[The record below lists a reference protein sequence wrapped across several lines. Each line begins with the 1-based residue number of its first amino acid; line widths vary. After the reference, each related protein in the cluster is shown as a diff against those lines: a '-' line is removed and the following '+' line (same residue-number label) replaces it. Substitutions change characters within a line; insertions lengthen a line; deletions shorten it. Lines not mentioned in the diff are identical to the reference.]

1 LVLIRYTILFLS
13 IIAGLPKSFGQSNS
27 NIQANYSFQ
36 HITPSNGLASNV
48 VHQVVQ
54 DEEGYIWIATIN
66 GLQRFDGN
74 RFLNFQHEEGNNKS
88 IPNNHISA
96 LLIDKDNNLWV
107 MSALGDIGIFDKKKF
122 IYKPSSMKVKD
133 ESILRGAKFLF
144 DDALGNLFIN
154 AVPHQLLTY
163 KKSTNE
169 FSSANNFID
178 FPPNWHVW
186 SVFPDKNNRR
196 YWIAADS
203 GIAVYNAATKKLS
216 YPGHNVEDVHAIDDF
231 SDIRFASQ
239 LTLDNKNR
247 IWFITWSLITGA
259 GPYVY
264 CYDPFFR
271 RMVLNKFSLY
281 AFLKSYHETSPVF
294 EQRNGKLW
302 IYGMP
307 FLAEFVEKEK
317 KFYPVPNQYLHE
329 QSINYERVN
338 SLFEDKEDN
347 IWISTSDN
355 GLFVFNPSG
364 QIFNNVTHINRFTNT
379 PGNEAVI
386 SFIETDN
393 RQLLTG
399 VWAEGIYRYD
409 NNLNNIPVAIDGLGE
424 KNGYSAWCMMRKSNA
439 EIWMGLQGG
448 MILTYDQQK
457 GKATI
462 YTPPLIQART
472 IRQMAEDKFGNVWIG
487 THSIG
492 LFKWNASSPN
502 RFEDKVTAF
511 AGIPRQ
517 LISKLLVDS
526 KGYLWACTLVD
537 GIYKIDTRTDNIVEH
552 ITSKD
557 APSKR
562 LIDNSVADVMEYD
575 DSTIIIVAS
584 GLNLYN
590 TNRNTITHITKSDGL
605 PSPYI
610 MCMQKDKSGTLWLG
624 MINGLVRC
632 DLKKM
637 NFSYYDR
644 TDGIRNDK
652 FKVSSS
658 YLMKDGRLLFGTTND
673 FLVFDPEKVKST
685 KVTPTVTITD
695 IKLAA
700 TSLLVD
706 SIERLPELKLQYYD
720 KSISIDFASLSYLKK
735 NKLTYY
741 YKMDGVDKD
750 WVLSDMTQRAVYTYL
765 PSGSYTFMVKA
776 QNVDGAFSNEITTL
790 KIKMYPPFWKTWW
803 FLGLVIIAAVVFL
816 FWLDQQRMHKL
827 RATESIRT
835 RIATSLTEDMT
846 NSISS
851 INISSEL
858 AKTKVDKDV
867 DRTKEYISQ
876 ISDTSNRM
884 VQAMYDMV
892 WSIHPDN
899 DTMQHTIDR
908 MRAFAAEIESAYNT
922 DIVFEIGKSV
932 NKLELDM
939 EYRYELLSVFKE
951 AMMNAAKHADARHI
965 QVMLDCRKRLLRM
978 SIEDDGSG
986 FDTESVVMGRGINDM
1001 KRRTSA
1007 INATL
1012 KIKSYINTGTIIK
1025 VEMRV

>member
-1 LVLIRYTILFLS
+1 
-13 IIAGLPKSFGQSNS
+13 
-27 NIQANYSFQ
+27 
-36 HITPSNGLASNV
+36 
-48 VHQVVQ
+48 
-54 DEEGYIWIATIN
+54 
-66 GLQRFDGN
+66 
-74 RFLNFQHEEGNNKS
+74 
-88 IPNNHISA
+88 
-96 LLIDKDNNLWV
+96 
-107 MSALGDIGIFDKKKF
+107 
-122 IYKPSSMKVKD
+122 
-133 ESILRGAKFLF
+133 
-144 DDALGNLFIN
+144 
-154 AVPHQLLTY
+154 
-163 KKSTNE
+163 
-169 FSSANNFID
+169 
-178 FPPNWHVW
+178 
-186 SVFPDKNNRR
+186 
-196 YWIAADS
+196 
-203 GIAVYNAATKKLS
+203 
-216 YPGHNVEDVHAIDDF
+216 
-231 SDIRFASQ
+231 
-239 LTLDNKNR
+239 
-247 IWFITWSLITGA
+247 
-259 GPYVY
+259 
-264 CYDPFFR
+264 
-271 RMVLNKFSLY
+271 
-281 AFLKSYHETSPVF
+281 
-294 EQRNGKLW
+294 
-302 IYGMP
+302 
-307 FLAEFVEKEK
+307 
-317 KFYPVPNQYLHE
+317 
-329 QSINYERVN
+329 
-338 SLFEDKEDN
+338 
-347 IWISTSDN
+347 
-355 GLFVFNPSG
+355 
-364 QIFNNVTHINRFTNT
+364 
-379 PGNEAVI
+379 
-386 SFIETDN
+386 
-393 RQLLTG
+393 
-399 VWAEGIYRYD
+399 
-409 NNLNNIPVAIDGLGE
+409 
-424 KNGYSAWCMMRKSNA
+424 
-439 EIWMGLQGG
+439 
-448 MILTYDQQK
+448 
-457 GKATI
+457 
-462 YTPPLIQART
+462 
-472 IRQMAEDKFGNVWIG
+472 
-487 THSIG
+487 
-492 LFKWNASSPN
+492 
-502 RFEDKVTAF
+502 
-511 AGIPRQ
+511 
-517 LISKLLVDS
+517 
-526 KGYLWACTLVD
+526 
-537 GIYKIDTRTDNIVEH
+537 
-552 ITSKD
+552 D

-590 TNRNTITHITKSDGL
+590 TNRNTVTHITKSDGL

-858 AKTKVDKDV
+858 AKTKVDTDKE
-867 DRTKEYISQ
+867 RTKEYIAQ

-892 WSIHPDN
+892 WSIDPKN
-899 DTMQHTIDR
+899 DTMFDTIER
-908 MRAFAAEIESAYNT
+908 VKSFAVETESLHNIDILFDIEEAAA
-922 DIVFEIGKSV
+922 DLKF
-932 NKLELDM
+932 DM
-939 EYRYELLSVFKE
+939 AHRYELLSVFKE
-951 AMMNAAKHADARHI
+951 AISNIVKHADARNV
-965 QVMLDCRKRLLRM
+965 QVSLRLKNSRFYMLV
-978 SIEDDGSG
+978 EDDGKG
-986 FDTESVVMGRGINDM
+986 FDPGKASIGRGINDM
-1001 KRRTSA
+1001 KRRAEA
-1007 INATL
+1007 IKASL
-1012 KIKSYINTGTIIK
+1012 YIESEKNTGTVVK
-1025 VEMRV
+1025 LEMPV

>member
-1 LVLIRYTILFLS
+1 
-13 IIAGLPKSFGQSNS
+13 
-27 NIQANYSFQ
+27 
-36 HITPSNGLASNV
+36 
-48 VHQVVQ
+48 
-54 DEEGYIWIATIN
+54 
-66 GLQRFDGN
+66 
-74 RFLNFQHEEGNNKS
+74 
-88 IPNNHISA
+88 
-96 LLIDKDNNLWV
+96 
-107 MSALGDIGIFDKKKF
+107 
-122 IYKPSSMKVKD
+122 
-133 ESILRGAKFLF
+133 
-144 DDALGNLFIN
+144 
-154 AVPHQLLTY
+154 
-163 KKSTNE
+163 
-169 FSSANNFID
+169 
-178 FPPNWHVW
+178 
-186 SVFPDKNNRR
+186 
-196 YWIAADS
+196 
-203 GIAVYNAATKKLS
+203 
-216 YPGHNVEDVHAIDDF
+216 
-231 SDIRFASQ
+231 
-239 LTLDNKNR
+239 
-247 IWFITWSLITGA
+247 
-259 GPYVY
+259 
-264 CYDPFFR
+264 
-271 RMVLNKFSLY
+271 
-281 AFLKSYHETSPVF
+281 
-294 EQRNGKLW
+294 
-302 IYGMP
+302 
-307 FLAEFVEKEK
+307 
-317 KFYPVPNQYLHE
+317 
-329 QSINYERVN
+329 
-338 SLFEDKEDN
+338 
-347 IWISTSDN
+347 
-355 GLFVFNPSG
+355 
-364 QIFNNVTHINRFTNT
+364 
-379 PGNEAVI
+379 
-386 SFIETDN
+386 
-393 RQLLTG
+393 
-399 VWAEGIYRYD
+399 
-409 NNLNNIPVAIDGLGE
+409 
-424 KNGYSAWCMMRKSNA
+424 
-439 EIWMGLQGG
+439 
-448 MILTYDQQK
+448 
-457 GKATI
+457 
-462 YTPPLIQART
+462 
-472 IRQMAEDKFGNVWIG
+472 
-487 THSIG
+487 
-492 LFKWNASSPN
+492 
-502 RFEDKVTAF
+502 
-511 AGIPRQ
+511 
-517 LISKLLVDS
+517 
-526 KGYLWACTLVD
+526 
-537 GIYKIDTRTDNIVEH
+537 
-552 ITSKD
+552 
-557 APSKR
+557 
-562 LIDNSVADVMEYD
+562 VMEYD

>member
-1 LVLIRYTILFLS
+1 
-13 IIAGLPKSFGQSNS
+13 
-27 NIQANYSFQ
+27 
-36 HITPSNGLASNV
+36 
-48 VHQVVQ
+48 
-54 DEEGYIWIATIN
+54 
-66 GLQRFDGN
+66 
-74 RFLNFQHEEGNNKS
+74 
-88 IPNNHISA
+88 
-96 LLIDKDNNLWV
+96 
-107 MSALGDIGIFDKKKF
+107 
-122 IYKPSSMKVKD
+122 
-133 ESILRGAKFLF
+133 
-144 DDALGNLFIN
+144 
-154 AVPHQLLTY
+154 
-163 KKSTNE
+163 
-169 FSSANNFID
+169 
-178 FPPNWHVW
+178 
-186 SVFPDKNNRR
+186 
-196 YWIAADS
+196 
-203 GIAVYNAATKKLS
+203 
-216 YPGHNVEDVHAIDDF
+216 
-231 SDIRFASQ
+231 
-239 LTLDNKNR
+239 
-247 IWFITWSLITGA
+247 
-259 GPYVY
+259 
-264 CYDPFFR
+264 
-271 RMVLNKFSLY
+271 
-281 AFLKSYHETSPVF
+281 
-294 EQRNGKLW
+294 
-302 IYGMP
+302 
-307 FLAEFVEKEK
+307 
-317 KFYPVPNQYLHE
+317 
-329 QSINYERVN
+329 
-338 SLFEDKEDN
+338 
-347 IWISTSDN
+347 
-355 GLFVFNPSG
+355 
-364 QIFNNVTHINRFTNT
+364 
-379 PGNEAVI
+379 
-386 SFIETDN
+386 
-393 RQLLTG
+393 
-399 VWAEGIYRYD
+399 
-409 NNLNNIPVAIDGLGE
+409 
-424 KNGYSAWCMMRKSNA
+424 
-439 EIWMGLQGG
+439 
-448 MILTYDQQK
+448 
-457 GKATI
+457 
-462 YTPPLIQART
+462 
-472 IRQMAEDKFGNVWIG
+472 
-487 THSIG
+487 
-492 LFKWNASSPN
+492 
-502 RFEDKVTAF
+502 
-511 AGIPRQ
+511 
-517 LISKLLVDS
+517 
-526 KGYLWACTLVD
+526 
-537 GIYKIDTRTDNIVEH
+537 
-552 ITSKD
+552 
-557 APSKR
+557 
-562 LIDNSVADVMEYD
+562 
-575 DSTIIIVAS
+575 
-584 GLNLYN
+584 
-590 TNRNTITHITKSDGL
+590 
-605 PSPYI
+605 
-610 MCMQKDKSGTLWLG
+610 
-624 MINGLVRC
+624 
-632 DLKKM
+632 
-637 NFSYYDR
+637 
-644 TDGIRNDK
+644 
-652 FKVSSS
+652 
-658 YLMKDGRLLFGTTND
+658 
-673 FLVFDPEKVKST
+673 
-685 KVTPTVTITD
+685 VTITD

>member
-1 LVLIRYTILFLS
+1 
-13 IIAGLPKSFGQSNS
+13 
-27 NIQANYSFQ
+27 
-36 HITPSNGLASNV
+36 
-48 VHQVVQ
+48 
-54 DEEGYIWIATIN
+54 
-66 GLQRFDGN
+66 
-74 RFLNFQHEEGNNKS
+74 
-88 IPNNHISA
+88 
-96 LLIDKDNNLWV
+96 
-107 MSALGDIGIFDKKKF
+107 
-122 IYKPSSMKVKD
+122 
-133 ESILRGAKFLF
+133 
-144 DDALGNLFIN
+144 
-154 AVPHQLLTY
+154 
-163 KKSTNE
+163 
-169 FSSANNFID
+169 
-178 FPPNWHVW
+178 
-186 SVFPDKNNRR
+186 
-196 YWIAADS
+196 
-203 GIAVYNAATKKLS
+203 
-216 YPGHNVEDVHAIDDF
+216 
-231 SDIRFASQ
+231 
-239 LTLDNKNR
+239 
-247 IWFITWSLITGA
+247 
-259 GPYVY
+259 
-264 CYDPFFR
+264 
-271 RMVLNKFSLY
+271 
-281 AFLKSYHETSPVF
+281 
-294 EQRNGKLW
+294 
-302 IYGMP
+302 
-307 FLAEFVEKEK
+307 
-317 KFYPVPNQYLHE
+317 
-329 QSINYERVN
+329 
-338 SLFEDKEDN
+338 
-347 IWISTSDN
+347 
-355 GLFVFNPSG
+355 
-364 QIFNNVTHINRFTNT
+364 
-379 PGNEAVI
+379 
-386 SFIETDN
+386 
-393 RQLLTG
+393 
-399 VWAEGIYRYD
+399 
-409 NNLNNIPVAIDGLGE
+409 
-424 KNGYSAWCMMRKSNA
+424 
-439 EIWMGLQGG
+439 
-448 MILTYDQQK
+448 
-457 GKATI
+457 
-462 YTPPLIQART
+462 
-472 IRQMAEDKFGNVWIG
+472 
-487 THSIG
+487 
-492 LFKWNASSPN
+492 
-502 RFEDKVTAF
+502 
-511 AGIPRQ
+511 
-517 LISKLLVDS
+517 
-526 KGYLWACTLVD
+526 
-537 GIYKIDTRTDNIVEH
+537 
-552 ITSKD
+552 
-557 APSKR
+557 
-562 LIDNSVADVMEYD
+562 
-575 DSTIIIVAS
+575 
-584 GLNLYN
+584 
-590 TNRNTITHITKSDGL
+590 
-605 PSPYI
+605 
-610 MCMQKDKSGTLWLG
+610 
-624 MINGLVRC
+624 
-632 DLKKM
+632 M

-846 NSISS
+846 NSIRS

-932 NKLELDM
+932 SKLELDM

>member
-1 LVLIRYTILFLS
+1 
-13 IIAGLPKSFGQSNS
+13 
-27 NIQANYSFQ
+27 
-36 HITPSNGLASNV
+36 
-48 VHQVVQ
+48 
-54 DEEGYIWIATIN
+54 
-66 GLQRFDGN
+66 
-74 RFLNFQHEEGNNKS
+74 
-88 IPNNHISA
+88 
-96 LLIDKDNNLWV
+96 
-107 MSALGDIGIFDKKKF
+107 
-122 IYKPSSMKVKD
+122 
-133 ESILRGAKFLF
+133 
-144 DDALGNLFIN
+144 
-154 AVPHQLLTY
+154 
-163 KKSTNE
+163 
-169 FSSANNFID
+169 
-178 FPPNWHVW
+178 
-186 SVFPDKNNRR
+186 
-196 YWIAADS
+196 
-203 GIAVYNAATKKLS
+203 
-216 YPGHNVEDVHAIDDF
+216 
-231 SDIRFASQ
+231 
-239 LTLDNKNR
+239 
-247 IWFITWSLITGA
+247 
-259 GPYVY
+259 
-264 CYDPFFR
+264 
-271 RMVLNKFSLY
+271 
-281 AFLKSYHETSPVF
+281 
-294 EQRNGKLW
+294 
-302 IYGMP
+302 
-307 FLAEFVEKEK
+307 
-317 KFYPVPNQYLHE
+317 
-329 QSINYERVN
+329 
-338 SLFEDKEDN
+338 
-347 IWISTSDN
+347 
-355 GLFVFNPSG
+355 
-364 QIFNNVTHINRFTNT
+364 
-379 PGNEAVI
+379 
-386 SFIETDN
+386 
-393 RQLLTG
+393 
-399 VWAEGIYRYD
+399 
-409 NNLNNIPVAIDGLGE
+409 
-424 KNGYSAWCMMRKSNA
+424 
-439 EIWMGLQGG
+439 
-448 MILTYDQQK
+448 
-457 GKATI
+457 
-462 YTPPLIQART
+462 
-472 IRQMAEDKFGNVWIG
+472 
-487 THSIG
+487 
-492 LFKWNASSPN
+492 
-502 RFEDKVTAF
+502 
-511 AGIPRQ
+511 
-517 LISKLLVDS
+517 
-526 KGYLWACTLVD
+526 
-537 GIYKIDTRTDNIVEH
+537 
-552 ITSKD
+552 
-557 APSKR
+557 
-562 LIDNSVADVMEYD
+562 
-575 DSTIIIVAS
+575 
-584 GLNLYN
+584 
-590 TNRNTITHITKSDGL
+590 L

-932 NKLELDM
+932 SKLELDM